1 MGHHDDEQLNPPAG
15 DSRQAAQDEQQ
26 PAAQSMEQYLRLH
39 DHIERLR
46 ADRRPC
52 DPGPLSVE
60 DAGAYRMA
68 ALFRAATPGANDPD
82 PVFVSRLLDKLRG
95 EQAAID
101 NAPRAAAAPAAS
113 ASAPPRG
120 LSRRGLS
127 RRGLLAGGLGAA
139 AAAAVGIGGGIALDR
154 SMAASQQSTT
164 HVPLVQPGAGVWVSV
179 AKTDAIPIGGVL
191 RFTTDYIVG
200 FVRHTPEGFSALSGV
215 CTHMGCMLLW
225 NPIPR
230 TFDCPCHGGRFT
242 EDGASAPSSA
252 FAYRHLPTLQTR
264 VEDGHVQVYV
274 VPPTTTTTTP
284 TIDAGTA
291 DPYGRQ
297 MGSDSTPTVPG
308 R

>member
-1 MGHHDDEQLNPPAG
+1 MGRHDDEQLNPPAG
-15 DSRQAAQDEQQ
+15 DGQQAAQDDQQ
-26 PAAQSMEQYLRLH
+26 PAAESMEQYVRLH

-52 DPGPLSVE
+52 DPGPLSAE

-68 ALFRAATPGANDPD
+68 AVFRAATPGADDPD
-82 PVFVSRLLDKLRG
+82 PVFVSRLLDKLRY

-101 NAPRAAAAPAAS
+101 TAPPVGAAPAATT
-113 ASAPPRG
+113 SAP
-120 LSRRGLS
+120 RRGLS

-139 AAAAVGIGGGIALDR
+139 AAAAVGIGAGMALDR
-154 SMAASQQSTT
+154 SMAANQPSTA
-164 HVPLVQPGAGVWVSV
+164 HVPLVQPGVGVWVSV
-179 AKTDAIPIGGVL
+179 ATVDAIPVGGVL

-200 FVRHTPEGFSALSGV
+200 FVRHTSEGFSALSGV

-252 FAYRHLPTLQTR
+252 FSYRPLPKLQTR

-274 VPPTTTTTTP
+274 VRPATTTATPTTVT
-284 TIDAGTA
+284 GNA

-297 MGSDSTPTVPG
+297 MGNSSTPTAPSK
-308 R
+308 